1 MSKIKITC
9 KELAEKTLQNLKW
22 KIDCVRDREGLPAP
36 KLIIYANGTEAGSAY
51 VRNKIK
57 ACKEVGIDCEVIPL
71 PEYAYKIVDDV
82 TEATWEWEATP
93 SVIVQMPAWKE
104 PWGIQ
109 YIKENLQRE
118 ADADGIT
125 HDSYVTPATARG
137 ILTWLEANA
146 LIPDGTTV
154 CVLGRSDLVGMPVLT
169 ALLHNKNV
177 NVISL
182 NSKTSDEDRHRLC
195 KQADV
200 VICAVGKPGF
210 LTKQDIKEDAVVVD
224 VGINKTPEGLRGDVA
239 TEVQEIATVTPVPGG
254 VGPLTVAMLL
264 QNVVD
269 LWEYNGYT
277 NCTIEGDE

>member
-9 KELAEKTLQNLKW
+9 KELAQKTLAKVERT
-22 KIDCVRDREGLPAP
+22 IRTHIEEDGLEPP
-36 KLIIYANGTEAGSAY
+36 KLIIYANDTEAGSVY
-51 VRNKIK
+51 VRNKVK
-57 ACKEVGIDCEVIPL
+57 ACAKVGINCEVLPL
-71 PEYAYKIVDDV
+71 PSNPFTLVDDYYK
-82 TEATWEWEATP
+82 ATWEWESTP
-93 SVIVQMPAWKE
+93 AIIVQQPAWDLVE
-104 PWGIQ
+104 YNN
-109 YIKENLQRE
+109 YIRENLPRD
-118 ADADGIT
+118 ADADGMSKNSLI
-125 HDSYVTPATARG
+125 TPATARG
-137 ILTWLEANA
+137 IIKWLYLND
-146 LIPDGTTV
+146 LLKDGSTI

-169 ALLHNKNV
+169 DLLRNRNV

-182 NSKTSDEDRHRLC
+182 NSRTSDEDRHRLC

-210 LTKQDIKEDAVVVD
+210 LTKQDIKEGAVVVD

-239 TEVQEIATVTPVPGG
+239 TEVQDIATVTPVPGG

-277 NCTIEGDE
+277 IEGDE

>member
-1 MSKIKITC
+1 MPKIKIDC
-9 KELAEKTLQNLKW
+9 KDLAKKTLENLKW
-22 KIDCVRDREGLPAP
+22 RITCVRDREGLEAP

-57 ACKEVGIDCEVIPL
+57 ACEEVGIDCEVIPL
-71 PEYAYKIVDDV
+71 PEYPYQVIDDV
-82 TEATWEWEATP
+82 ARASWEWDDYP
-93 SVIVQMPAWKE
+93 SVIVQMPAWDNGK
-104 PWGIQ
+104 GID
-109 YIKENLQRE
+109 YLKLNLLRE

-125 HDSYVTPATARG
+125 YDALVMPATARG
-137 ILTWLEANA
+137 IMTWLESND

-169 ALLHNKNV
+169 DLLRNRNV

-182 NSKTSDEDRHRLC
+182 NSHTTDEDRHRLC

-210 LTKQDIKEDAVVVD
+210 LTKQDIKEGAVVVD

>member
-9 KELAEKTLQNLKW
+9 KELAKETLQNLKW
-22 KIDCVRDREGLPAP
+22 KIECIRDREGLEAP

-51 VRNKIK
+51 VRNKVK
-57 ACKEVGIDCEVIPL
+57 ACKEVGIECEVIPL
-71 PEYAYKIVDDV
+71 PEYPYQVIDDV
-82 TEATWEWEATP
+82 ARASWEWDTTP
-93 SVIVQMPAWKE
+93 SVIVQMPAWEE
-104 PWGIQ
+104 PAFINH
-109 YIKENLQRE
+109 IKHNLQRE

-125 HDSYVTPATARG
+125 YDSYVTPATARG
-137 ILTWLEANA
+137 ILTWLESNA
-146 LIPDGTTV
+146 LILDGTTV
-154 CVLGRSDLVGMPVLT
+154 CVLGRSDLVGAPVL
-169 ALLHNKNV
+169 ADLLRNRNV
-177 NVISL
+177 NVIAL
-182 NSKTSDEDRHRLC
+182 NSRTSDEDRHRLC

-210 LTKQDIKEDAVVVD
+210 LTKQDIKEGAVVVD

-277 NCTIEGDE
+277 IEGDE